1 MHPHD
6 DDDDDD
12 VIITKTIDSH
22 NHIPNLLPTTTMIVT
37 ASSFT
42 THHRRSY
49 LNGSK
54 KYSAGVALG
63 FETTTLDMEGNVT
76 RREPFDHVT
85 SIDLVQQALPKF
97 VGNNI
102 SQIVRRPRSTIMMIM
117 NHRFDFICVWMPL
130 TVIVVVVLFLLRCPF
145 LSSSSASHLQC
156 H

>member
-22 NHIPNLLPTTTMIVT
+22 NRIPNLLPTTTMMVT
-37 ASSFT
+37 SS
-42 THHRRSY
+42 THPRRRSY

-117 NHRFDFICVWMPL
+117 NRQFDFICVWMPL
-130 TVIVVVVLFLLRCPF
+130 TVVVVVVLFLLRCPF